1 MKGFVTPLVSSLPK
15 WLITNVSGS
24 RLSPTTGET
33 SPAPFVLSRSKDER
47 RALLL
52 RTRSWL
58 YKPVPSMNSGQALSL
73 PKRLT
78 MSGLRLFQ
86 LRFAVVLA
94 MGLLLVACSAV
105 VPDRESGAVAPGSQP
120 LTKISVALDWFPWSN
135 HAGLYVAR
143 ERGYF
148 ADEGLEVDIFTPG
161 DPSTVLQTVAA
172 GRDDFGINYQTGVL
186 IAREQGVPVVSIMAL
201 VQHPLNSVMALESSG
216 ISSPAD
222 LVGKTIGWPGI
233 PDNEPLLDTML
244 KSEGFSLD
252 DVELVNVGFD
262 LVPALISKKVDAI
275 VGAYWV
281 HESISAVNQ
290 GFPVNI
296 MRMEHYGV
304 PDFYELVIVA
314 SEEKIAQDPDL
325 VQRFVRA
332 VSRGYQD
339 AIDDPQG
346 AVQLLGRVR
355 PEVDLSIEI
364 PGVDLL
370 APMWEPAGGHRFGWQ
385 EEGRWVDFAAWMTET
400 GLLSSGTDAR
410 SAFDNSFVA
419 NLGE

>member
-1 MKGFVTPLVSSLPK
+1 MKRFIISL
-15 WLITNVSGS
+15 
-24 RLSPTTGET
+24 
-33 SPAPFVLSRSKDER
+33 ALSRSKDSANAR
-47 RALLL
+47 PRFD
-52 RTRSWL
+52 
-58 YKPVPSMNSGQALSL
+58 KPVLSP
-73 PKRLT
+73 PKWLST
-78 MSGLRLFQ
+78 GGLRLFQ
-86 LRFAVVLA
+86 PRFAVILA
-94 MGLLLVACSAV
+94 VGLLLGACSAV
-105 VPDRESGAVAPGSQP
+105 VSDRDSGVVAPDSAP
-120 LTKISVALDWFPWSN
+120 LTKVSVALDWFPWSN

-148 ADEGLEVDIFTPG
+148 AEEGLEVDIFTPG
-161 DPSTVLQTVAA
+161 DPSTVLQTVGA

-201 VQHPLNSVMALESSG
+201 VQHPLNSVMALEGSG

-244 KSEGFSLD
+244 KSEGFGLD

-262 LVPALISKKVDAI
+262 LVPALISEKVDAI

-296 MRMEHYGV
+296 MRMEQYGV
-304 PDFYELVIVA
+304 PDFYELVMVA
-314 SEEKIAQDPDL
+314 NEETIAEDPDL

-332 VSRGYQD
+332 ASRGYQD
-339 AIDDPQG
+339 AIADPQG
-346 AVQLLGRVR
+346 AVQLLGEVR
-355 PEVDLSIEI
+355 PEVDLSIES

-370 APMWEPAGGHRFGWQ
+370 APLWKPEGGQGFGWQ
-385 EEGRWVDFAAWMTET
+385 EEDRWVDFAAWMSES
-400 GLLSSGTDAR
+400 GLLSSGNDAR

-419 NLGE
+419 NSGR